1 MSSLIS
7 PAGDALPDLATLLT
21 QGGELV
27 PALALYH
34 TRHPALGFVI
44 QHPLVYFVP
53 FFPQMAA
60 YANEMLRQKE
70 AALKSAIENKHWTK
84 AVFLHER
91 PWRCEAFSRHA
102 DQMDDHDY
110 WSLLAQIYTD
120 SENVDETFDTWA
132 DLLASSRPGREAFM
146 QADEQAFLSRLP
158 EEIQVYRGGADG
170 SVTDFSWTVD
180 EGVAAWFAQRT
191 VDMVGGSGPGVV
203 LEGRVLKRDV
213 IGFKNNRSEAEIVVA
228 PECVEIV
235 HERRAMRVPRRR

>member
-7 PAGDALPDLATLLT
+7 SSAPDLATLLT
-21 QGGELV
+21 QGGALD
-27 PALALYH
+27 PALEH
-34 TRHPALGFVI
+34 HCRSHPALGAVL

-53 FFPQMAA
+53 YFPQMAA

-70 AALKSAIENKHWTK
+70 AALKSAIENKNWLK
-84 AVFLHER
+84 AVLLHER
-91 PWRCEAFSRHA
+91 PWRCDAFSLHA
-102 DQMDDHDY
+102 EDMDDKTY

-120 SENVDETFDTWA
+120 SENIDENFDAWA
-132 DLLASSRPGREAFM
+132 VLLTSSRPGREAFM
-146 QADEQAFLSRLP
+146 HPDERAFLDGLP
-158 EEIQVYRGGADG
+158 DEILVYRGGADE

-191 VDMVGGSGPGVV
+191 VDLTGGSGLGVV
-203 LEGRVLKRDV
+203 LEGRALKRDV

-235 HERRAMRVPRRR
+235 CERLPMRVPRRRMS

>member
-70 AALKSAIENKHWTK
+70 AALKSAIENKNWTK

-91 PWRCEAFSRHA
+91 PLRCEAFSRHA

-110 WSLLAQIYTD
+110 WSLLAQITKK
-120 SENVDETFDTWA
+120 
-132 DLLASSRPGREAFM
+132 LR
-146 QADEQAFLSRLP
+146 
-158 EEIQVYRGGADG
+158 
-170 SVTDFSWTVD
+170 
-180 EGVAAWFAQRT
+180 
-191 VDMVGGSGPGVV
+191 
-203 LEGRVLKRDV
+203 K
-213 IGFKNNRSEAEIVVA
+213 A
-228 PECVEIV
+228 P
-235 HERRAMRVPRRR
+235 PN